1 MSKSNIEV
9 TRQKGRL
16 KYVEPTNISL
26 NNEGSYTDKI
36 NFPYED
42 YNIAVDL
49 TIKQANRY
57 SCGFWLESGDYTET
71 TFSSSNGT
79 LSLLGGSKYNK
90 DNYLTTNFTDISNVE
105 PEKNTSECLGITSI
119 SIAYNSWIYPQV
131 TIKFVDVRGA
141 TVMQPAE
148 KNYYKEIDDGGAPK
162 FYKALFSFPP
172 PTFVLKVKGFYG
184 KSVTYN
190 LKMNTADYEFDSN
203 SGNFNITANFIGE
216 IYGIYANIPLTYIA
230 CAPFMTRGKKYWQER
245 IDKKE
250 FMFRDKNG
258 NVGEPMITIP
268 ELRYKLA
275 KVAESQEVYSA
286 AVEGEKVMNSF
297 EEQTGSLKSLQE
309 TFPFNSWYN
318 EKNVP
323 YVCKCFPSDKEAEDF
338 IDTLSGYV
346 STIIGYD
353 NSYKTNYQETMRPII
368 DCLKKNAEKTVEE
381 SFITVEYV
389 PFIENG
395 KESYSV
401 NSKTS
406 ENFKKCVANY
416 QSIKD
421 YIEKDRNGLT
431 KFIALFFEKKGNV
444 FNDDFF
450 KKQVNTE
457 LESLSNTKSNREKE
471 LNDNRNAIIEKVLGF
486 TPSIKNMYELMFAH
500 MDTFTHCFY
509 ESMDVIRTQLNSE
522 KEKRSK
528 TKYGVREGLSDTEKS
543 SVSEIGKYLPPFTAF
558 YDEDNEK
565 GTVLKWA
572 EELKDGGELEEV
584 KFVYELLEGAKM
596 YYEKVEEVEQSIA
609 ALSKVNET
617 NGGIAGDGKSP
628 NVDVSSFIPITT
640 YDFINKDEML
650 NPYKNL
656 SSKIQD
662 EVNLEG
668 ELITLFIHRLFYFAS
683 TQDKDNKKTC
693 SAFGKIEAI
702 NLFKAVKDNYS
713 DKFIEIIKKYAS
725 GGSEADDNKETVL
738 DNITGNT
745 ENNISKLWKT
755 EAVNLNKKLFKIEDG
770 DLIYDY
776 HKGFSF
782 KESEID
788 TNGYTLGSGSYKV
801 VPNKK
806 YVMFPMYFQ
815 SFSDLQK
822 YYSQDK
828 DMLSNK
834 NMICTEYD
842 DTVYGGSSKVDTF
855 TLFESRDYIKNIS
868 SSLESEIKKTEEEIS
883 KSNTEYGNRKSSE
896 YSVSDGNALLKAYNN
911 SVSSDKWA
919 DTYLPKCF
927 CDGNEKSV
935 GDVSEITKIITT
947 GNGGEQQKIYIK
959 FPSIDITFKDA
970 TDTQM
975 DTIFTNPVY
984 KLQTDLKAKA
994 YLFLQSIPI
1003 YSKKNGI
1010 EEENK
1015 NGLAL
1020 KAKLLRE
1027 GSYYWREDN
1036 MDAVKF
1042 GDYKKPAKD
1051 ETLLTEF
1058 KNGLANFFL
1067 GTNVTEGVK
1076 ILSKDV
1082 KNKKYTKWEKPEGC
1096 TASRRRVLKK
1106 YFEDW
1111 ATDISGLGFAAN
1123 EELLSKPDLYGRN
1136 AKGKEDIK
1144 KDPAKLRTELSKG
1157 SKKEKDVFEEE
1168 RKFNNGLDISY
1179 KANDEIKKD
1188 GDSARNLQKFLR
1200 DLFFTVCTTFELFDG
1215 YNLGKKTELKCS
1227 KDVLDYGLNGFM
1239 TELNAIYGQ
1248 TATDLKTNKEEFDK
1262 KKAAAEVNDPL
1273 NNKDL
1278 KLSTYM
1284 TLKNLYDKYLSCPA
1298 RGAYKTWLYN
1308 GGEEGSDFNHFYYVD
1323 NFYRDIGLKLLT
1335 NVSNIS
1341 TWLSSVMSSL
1351 ENTTTD
1357 TLGTYIGKTM
1367 LNYLEQVA
1375 ENCGGSLHFLPQKFG
1390 LYSIEDAVDMFT
1402 PFNANTNT
1410 FEDSSS
1416 CIFLYSYKTSEHLG
1430 DNKTNEDL
1438 NGYDRE
1444 GDGLDLTNDADV
1456 EKVVGGS
1463 GYNIPS
1469 FGVTYAKQNQSIF
1482 KNIQLTSKTKGE
1494 TEVSIAAQMNIA
1506 AQGSKGPRESKLY
1519 GQDLYRVYSNMS
1531 FNCNVETMG
1540 NAQIMPLMYFQLNNI
1555 PFWRG
1560 AYIVHQVTHNITAGN
1575 MVTNFTGVRINR
1587 NTIPLSEGIVAF
1599 GDNDIQEPGGSNNG
1613 TPSGGNGT
1621 GGSGGSYNSG
1631 ALGSPRNGTNCY
1643 DYIGNPNATL
1653 SFTPDFTESNISEKK
1668 PIIYIAASHS
1678 LGKKVPEHKCSM
1690 KWVDRIIEI
1699 LKTYKFSDNTS
1710 YALNIQRGLKSEQS
1724 YTGNEVKQL
1733 ITKYGSKKVI
1743 MLVPH
1748 WNGGPGKYFSAIKGG
1763 TQDETR
1769 KDSLKL
1775 LNCMVEAAKE
1785 VLSKET
1791 KYFTKMPDG
1800 MSKDGCSVKKFP
1812 DRPNANPPTYWS
1824 TDPATQ
1830 QSCACALTE
1839 NWFADYPSGC
1849 AYRDEGKYKETNTEG
1864 KYKTG
1869 RGWMEDS
1876 TQGLEAIAQLNARGI
1891 RKYIQ
1896 TLEKEGPVGGGKGDK
1911 AQSTSN
1917 SSSNV
1922 KLDPNVDYEAKMK
1935 EKGLVNIMDL
1945 PGSEGIIVNLKYAT
1959 TDNVAKKNVYGKL
1972 KNAYFTEAFAK
1983 KVIEAH
1989 KKLRYNFIGGKMCG
2003 GIMIYDAARPNSVQE
2018 YMYSVAPGVF
2028 AKPYKAGTSQK
2039 GSLHSYG
2046 TAVDLTIY
2054 DGNSKTPFDMGA
2066 GFDTNSEQSRT
2077 RKKGAEYNLKTIEAY
2092 NEEQFATQP
2101 DVIARRK
2108 FFYEKMDAAG
2118 LQVISNE
2125 WWHFQEKA
2133 DNNNYGRNNGI
2144 LLDF

>member
-79 LSLLGGSKYNK
+79 LSLLGGSKYSK

-230 CAPFMTRGKKYWQER
+230 CAPFMARGKKYWQER

-268 ELRYKLA
+268 ELRYQLA

-286 AVEGEKVMNSF
+286 AVEGEKIMNSF

-318 EKNVP
+318 DKNVP
-323 YVCKCFPSDKEAEDF
+323 YVCKCYPSDKEAEDF

-368 DCLKKNAEKTVEE
+368 DCLKKNAEKTIEE
-381 SFITVEYV
+381 SFITVEYI
-389 PFIENG
+389 PFKENE

-416 QSIKD
+416 QSVKD

-431 KFIALFFEKKGNV
+431 KFIVLFFEKKGNV

-528 TKYGVREGLSDTEKS
+528 TKYEVKEGLSDTEKS

-609 ALSKVNET
+609 ALSKVNDP
-617 NGGIAGDGKSP
+617 NGSPAGDGKSP

-640 YDFINKDEML
+640 YDFINKDEMS

-656 SSKIQD
+656 ASKIQD

-725 GGSEADDNKETVL
+725 GGSEADDNKEAVL

-776 HKGFSF
+776 HKGFSY
-782 KESEID
+782 KKSEID
-788 TNGYTLGSGSYKV
+788 ANGETLGSGSYKV
-801 VPNKK
+801 VPDKK
-806 YVMFPMYFQ
+806 YVMFPLYFQ

-834 NMICTEYD
+834 NMICTVYD

-868 SSLESEIKKTEEEIS
+868 SSLENEIKKTEEEIS
-883 KSNTEYGNRKSSE
+883 KSNKEYGNRKSSE
-896 YSVSDGNALLKAYNN
+896 YSVSDGNALLKAYDN
-911 SVSSDKWA
+911 SVSSDKWSN
-919 DTYLPKCF
+919 TYLPKCF
-927 CDGNEKSV
+927 CDGNEKSA

-947 GNGGEQQKIYIK
+947 GNGAEQQKIYIK

-1042 GDYKKPAKD
+1042 GEYKKPAKD
-1051 ETLLTEF
+1051 ETLLTDFES
-1058 KNGLANFFL
+1058 GLAQFFL

-1076 ILSKDV
+1076 ILSKDN
-1082 KNKKYTKWEKPEGC
+1082 KNKKYTKWKKPDGC

-1144 KDPAKLRTELSKG
+1144 KDPAKLRKELSKG
-1157 SKKEKDVFEEE
+1157 NKKEKDVFEEE

-1179 KANDEIKKD
+1179 KANDEIKKG

-1273 NNKDL
+1273 HNKDL

-1341 TWLSSVMSSL
+1341 TWLSSVMSSP

-1367 LNYLEQVA
+1367 LNYLEKIA

-1402 PFNANTNT
+1402 PFNTNTNT

-1444 GDGLDLTNDADV
+1444 GDSFDLTNDADV

-1469 FGVTYAKQNQSIF
+1469 FGITYAKQNQSIF

-1599 GDNDIQEPGGSNNG
+1599 GNNDIQEPGNPNNG
-1613 TPSGGNGT
+1613 TPSGGNT
-1621 GGSGGSYNSG
+1621 GG
-1631 ALGSPRNGTNCY
+1631 GTNSSNVGRGV
-1643 DYIGNPNATL
+1643 DITGNPNHPITD
-1653 SFTPDFTESNISEKK
+1653 SIDFDVSKISERTPLICVTPAHGPNTDK
-1668 PIIYIAASHS
+1668 PT
-1678 LGKKVPEHKCSM
+1678 EW
-1690 KWVDRIIEI
+1690 KWSCRVVDRLVQI
-1699 LKTYKFSDNTS
+1699 LKTYKYTNGEP
-1710 YALNIQRGLKSEQS
+1710 YQVQRCNKGANHAQGSGYSMAETK
-1724 YTGNEVKQL
+1724 NL
-1733 ITKYGSKKVI
+1733 IKKFGSKQVI
-1743 MLVPH
+1743 SLVPH
-1748 WNGGPGKYFSAIKGG
+1748 WNAEAGNYYAPLKGG
-1763 TQDETR
+1763 KEDVLRDDTLKFLKYNEAAAEEVKKKRDSFKIPPGMMNGSCYPR
-1769 KDSLKL
+1769 HYPKPKSKDGATM
-1775 LNCMVEAAKE
+1775 LNCAC
-1785 VLSKET
+1785 VLSENWFWDYPRGCAYNDDVKSKET
-1791 KYFTKMPDG
+1791 D
-1800 MSKDGCSVKKFP
+1800 
-1812 DRPNANPPTYWS
+1812 
-1824 TDPATQ
+1824 
-1830 QSCACALTE
+1830 E
-1839 NWFADYPSGC
+1839 NGNF
-1849 AYRDEGKYKETNTEG
+1849 
-1864 KYKTG
+1864 KTG
-1869 RGWMEDS
+1869 RGW
-1876 TQGLEAIAQLNARGI
+1876 LESDIGVETIAQLNAKTIKLYVDDVGMN
-1891 RKYIQ
+1891 
-1896 TLEKEGPVGGGKGDK
+1896 GPIGGGGGATDI
-1911 AQSTSN
+1911 SGSN
-1917 SSSNV
+1917 NKSNNV
-1922 KLDPNVDYEAKMK
+1922 QLDPNVDYDKKMQEA
-1935 EKGLVNIMDL
+1935 GLVNILDL
-1945 PGSEGIIVNLKYAT
+1945 PGSEGIRVELKYAT
-1959 TDNVAKKNVYGKL
+1959 TDNVAKKNVYGKM
-1972 KNAYFTEAFAK
+1972 KTAYFMKDFAEK
-1983 KVIEAH
+1983 IIKAH
-1989 KKLRYNFIGGKMCG
+1989 QAMKLSMGSDGVMYG
-2003 GIMIYDAARPNSVQE
+2003 GIIIYDAARPNSVQK
-2018 YMYSVAPGVF
+2018 YMYSVAPTVF
-2028 AKPYKAGTSQK
+2028 AKPYGDGNK

-2046 TAVDLTIY
+2046 RAVDLTIC
-2054 DGNSKTPFDMGA
+2054 DSFGKPLDMGA
-2066 GFDTNSEQSRT
+2066 EFDTDDKNKSRSRYKADKAFSLEAT
-2077 RKKGAEYNLKTIEAY
+2077 KKYADENFANQGQVKAAR
-2092 NEEQFATQP
+2092 QFLY
-2101 DVIARRK
+2101 K
-2108 FFYEKMDAAG
+2108 HMKNAG
-2118 LQVISNE
+2118 LEVISNE
-2125 WWHFQEKA
+2125 WWHFQEIA
-2133 DNNNYGRNNGI
+2133 DNNDKCRKKGK